1 MSFNYIFLYNKPRN
15 ITVFRMLSG
24 WELSKNKALLQ
35 GHEKKYKFPNECDTT
50 RRIKTKKTKISGIY
64 FFQRSPFLVPSALKW
79 VGVGIIFSQEEKV
92 NNVWR
97 LSKEKKTSEKEQS
110 YSSRSLFQLIVHMA
124 HTNDSLSPSSHST
137 DFQRPWVCEVFRVR
151 GWEVRGSLQ
160 GPYNVLQQRLIHK
173 QLGQAEGC
181 KRASEEGFPSKAMKE
196 AKQPVWHRL
205 RVTLPQCKS
214 QHRWLCDFGGVI

>member
-79 VGVGIIFSQEEKV
+79 VGLGIIFSQEEKV

-97 LSKEKKTSEKEQS
+97 LSKEKKNIWKGAKLLIQEPVPVNSPHGTHQRLTVSIQS
-110 YSSRSLFQLIVHMA
+110 FNRLPKA
-124 HTNDSLSPSSHST
+124 LSV
-137 DFQRPWVCEVFRVR
+137 WGVR
-151 GWEVRGSLQ
+151 GEGVRSERQSPGPLQ
-160 GPYNVLQQRLIHK
+160 CTTTETYTQTARPGWGVQKSIR
-173 QLGQAEGC
+173 GG
-181 KRASEEGFPSKAMKE
+181 
-196 AKQPVWHRL
+196 
-205 RVTLPQCKS
+205 LPK
-214 QHRWLCDFGGVI
+214 